1 MPRKQENGINPALP
15 LLIIFIILFVAG
27 VYYLAGPPQA
37 GNLKHT
43 YFDQLSFELSVGQTW
58 HVGVPLSQDG
68 NLHLS
73 VSSNSTVLV
82 FVEDGNSYLLNT
94 LVTGAQNFTLPV
106 STTMGTLDVGVRDNT
121 LGPALIE
128 QFTCF
133 WTS

>member
-27 VYYLAGPPQA
+27 VYYLAGPPEA
-37 GNLKHT
+37 GNLTHT
-43 YFDQLSFELSVGQTW
+43 YFDQESFELSVGQTW

-73 VSSNSTVLV
+73 INSNSTVLL
-82 FVEDGNSYLLNT
+82 FVKDGNSYLLNT

-106 STTMGTLDVGVRDNT
+106 SSAMNILNVGVTDNT